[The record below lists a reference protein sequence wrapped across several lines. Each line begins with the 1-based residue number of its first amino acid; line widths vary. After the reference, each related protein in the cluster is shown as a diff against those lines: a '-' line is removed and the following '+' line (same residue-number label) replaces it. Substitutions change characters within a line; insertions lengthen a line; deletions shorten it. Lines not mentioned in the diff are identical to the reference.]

1 MAEAAATKEALTY
14 GNWRKP
20 QSPGV
25 AGLGLLGTG
34 ILLVG
39 MLAVV
44 VLLAVSLLAAVVGAA
59 VVATAL
65 APLIYRDRH
74 GRSGLQ
80 KLGALAAWSVGKPL
94 GRRTYRSGP
103 LGRPP
108 TQRFG
113 LPGLAAQMT
122 ATDAIDAWGRPF
134 VLLHH
139 PATAHVSTVLETAP
153 DGNAL
158 VDQETVDQWV
168 ANWGAWLTTLGQ
180 ETGLVGAQ
188 VSVETAPD
196 PGTRLGREVEAHLGA
211 GAPELAR
218 RVMAEVV
225 ESYPAGS
232 ASISCR
238 IALTWSRYG
247 AFGGPK
253 RSLHEMALEIGN
265 RLPGLSAPLAA
276 AGAGAA
282 EPMTSAALA
291 AAVRLAYDPSAQGLI
306 EELGPA
312 AGIDWADAAPVAQ
325 EEGPDWLYHDGAT
338 SVTWAMSQAPR
349 GVVYSSVLAKLL
361 APHPDIARKR
371 VSLLYRPH
379 DSARAAEL
387 VERDRRDALFN
398 ASGGR
403 RRVVSARSSHS
414 VQAAEQAAEE
424 EARGAGLVRFGMLV
438 TATVMGQADRA
449 RARQVEAVVDSL
461 ATSSRVVLRRAWGS
475 QSAGFLAALPLR
487 LGAPRPPPGA
497 LRAPGGDVNLTASG
511 RRAPEG
517 RLRAA
522 T

>member
-1 MAEAAATKEALTY
+1 MAEATTAKEALTY
-14 GNWRKP
+14 GNWRRP

-34 ILLVG
+34 VLLIG

-44 VLLAVSLLAAVVGAA
+44 VLLAVSVVAAAVGVA
-59 VVATAL
+59 VVAMAL
-65 APLIYRDRH
+65 APLVYRDRH
-74 GRSGLQ
+74 GRNGMQ
-80 KLGALAAWSVGKPL
+80 KLGAFAAWSVGRPL
-94 GRRTYRSGP
+94 GWRTYRSGP
-103 LGRPP
+103 LGRAP
-108 TQRFG
+108 TRRFG

-122 ATDAIDAWGRPF
+122 ATDAVDAWGRPF

-168 ANWGAWLTTLGQ
+168 AHWGAWLTTLGQ

-188 VSVETAPD
+188 VTVETAPD
-196 PGTRLGREVEAHLGA
+196 PGTRLGREVEVHLDA
-211 GAPELAR
+211 RAPELAR
-218 RVMAEVV
+218 RVMHEVV

-253 RSLHEMALEIGN
+253 RGLHEMAVEIGN

-291 AAVRLAYDPSAQGLI
+291 GAVRVAYDPAAQALI

-312 AGIDWADAAPVAQ
+312 GAGIDWADAGPVAQ
-325 EEGPDWLYHDGAT
+325 EEGPDWLSHDGAT

-414 VQAAEQAAEE
+414 VKAAEQAAEE

-438 TATVMGQADRA
+438 TATVMGQAGPA
-449 RARQVEAVVDSL
+449 QLRQTEAVVDSL
-461 ATSSRVVLRRAWGS
+461 ATSSRVVLRRAWGG
-475 QSAGFLAALPLR
+475 QSAGFLAALPLG
-487 LGAPRPPPGA
+487 LVLPAH
-497 LRAPGGDVNLTASG
+497 LRVPAG
-511 RRAPEG
+511 
-517 RLRAA
+517 LREAM
-522 T
+522 

>member
-1 MAEAAATKEALTY
+1 MAEATGTKEALTY
-14 GNWRKP
+14 GNWRRP

-34 ILLVG
+34 VLLVG

-44 VLLAVSLLAAVVGAA
+44 VLLAVSLLAAVVGVA

-65 APLIYRDRH
+65 APLVYRDRH
-74 GRSGLQ
+74 GRNGVQ
-80 KLGALAAWSVGKPL
+80 KLGARAAWSVGRPL
-94 GRRTYRSGP
+94 GWRTYRSGP

-108 TQRFG
+108 TRRFG

-122 ATDAIDAWGRPF
+122 ATDAVDAWGRPF

-168 ANWGAWLTTLGQ
+168 AQWGAWLTALGQ

-188 VSVETAPD
+188 VTVETAPD
-196 PGTRLGREVEAHLGA
+196 PGTRLGREVGAHLGP
-211 GAPELAR
+211 GAPELAKA
-218 RVMAEVV
+218 VMREVV

-265 RLPGLSAPLAA
+265 RLPGLTAPLAA

-291 AAVRLAYDPSAQGLI
+291 AAVRLAYDPSAQALV

-312 AGIDWADAAPVAQ
+312 GAGIDWGDAGPVAQ
-325 EEGPDWLYHDGAT
+325 DEGPDHLYHDGAT

-438 TATVMGQADRA
+438 TATVMGQADEA
-449 RARQVEAVVDSL
+449 RLRQLGAVVDSL

-475 QSAGFLAALPLR
+475 QSAGFLAALPLG
-487 LGAPRPPPGA
+487 LVLPAH
-497 LRAPGGDVNLTASG
+497 LRVPAG
-511 RRAPEG
+511 
-517 RLRAA
+517 LREAM
-522 T
+522 